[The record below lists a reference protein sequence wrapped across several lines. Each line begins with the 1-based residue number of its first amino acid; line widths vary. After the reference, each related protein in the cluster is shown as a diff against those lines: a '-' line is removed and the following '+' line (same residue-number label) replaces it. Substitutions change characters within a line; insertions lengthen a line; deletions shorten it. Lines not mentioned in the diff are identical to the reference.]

1 MRTPGCESAILRAL
15 AEMPFIDRLEL
26 AAVTGRSR
34 GAVYD
39 AVARLDADG
48 CCQAV
53 PHGTGLF
60 PASERFHLT
69 ADGLR
74 RLAEQEGQSLGEL
87 LRLHPVSE
95 GWRRILL
102 ERLDG
107 VAAVYR
113 LAAALSGLAC
123 PVRFRWYRAAPLDAA
138 LSFSDGRTLGVV
150 RRGRNS
156 DRSPFAN
163 RMWKLRNSPLPGAV
177 LVLMPDP
184 VRLRHSRR
192 MLDGFPSPVFLAVES
207 EAVAAGPDGPVW
219 SPQAVSITLGL
230 SRILESLPPSGEI
243 PAEPEPKRVSVP
255 DSLPV
260 AGSGREVPDFL
271 LPAVMQPAAKR
282 AIDLVSD
289 WPWISIR
296 DLAGLLGVSRQRANQ
311 VVISLESL
319 KLAVRPPEAGG
330 RLALTDRALV
340 MLSRRDRTSLTMARV
355 RWSAAPRIPGAP
367 FHWTNVT
374 GRQSRQLL
382 RNLEHTAAVHAF
394 VAALAGQARAAG
406 WETVLLDPP
415 RRASRHFRHDGKLR
429 SVNPDAFGLLRRG
442 DTAWPFFLEWEWR
455 AVRPSTMSQRLA
467 PYLRYY
473 SSHRPTDDHGA
484 RPGVLIVLGDDIAQT
499 HFLRL
504 AGEEM
509 QAARVNVPLWVSHG
523 EAVERMGPLGRAW
536 RTPADPYRPQTLPP
550 GLPRQ

>member
-1 MRTPGCESAILRAL
+1 MRPAGCENQVLRAL
-15 AEMPFIDRLEL
+15 GEMPFIDRTEL

-34 GAVYD
+34 GAVYE
-39 AVARLDADG
+39 AVERLDADG

-53 PHGTGLF
+53 SHATTLF

-69 ADGLR
+69 VKGLE
-74 RLAEQEGQSLGEL
+74 RLAGQEGLPLDQL
-87 LRLHPVSE
+87 LRQRPVSE

-102 ERLDG
+102 ERLDA

-113 LAAALSGLAC
+113 LAAALSGLAL
-123 PVRFRWYRAAPLDAA
+123 PAGFRWYRAQPLDAA
-138 LSFSDGRTLGVV
+138 LALPDGRTLGIV

-163 RMWKLRNSPLPGAV
+163 RMWKLRHRPLPGAV

-184 VRLRHSRR
+184 VSLRHSRR
-192 MLDGFPSPVFLAVES
+192 MLDGFPSPVFLAVEQ
-207 EAVAAGPDGPVW
+207 EAVTASLDDPVW
-219 SPQAVSITLGL
+219 SPQAVSNAAGL
-230 SRILESLPPSGEI
+230 RRVLESLPPGGELD
-243 PAEPEPKRVSVP
+243 AEPEPGRARVPAALSI
-255 DSLPV
+255 
-260 AGSGREVPDFL
+260 AGPGWEVPGRL
-271 LPAVMQPAAKR
+271 LPALLRPAAKR
-282 AIDLVSD
+282 AIDLIGD
-289 WPWISIR
+289 WPWISVR

-311 VVISLESL
+311 VVISLEAL
-319 KLAVRPPEAGG
+319 RLVVRPPESGG
-330 RLALTDRALV
+330 RLALTDRALA
-340 MLSRRDRTSLTMARV
+340 MLARRDRASLSMARG
-355 RWSAAPRIPGAP
+355 RWSAAPRRPGAP

-394 VAALAGQARAAG
+394 LAALAAQARAAG
-406 WETVLLDPP
+406 WEAALLDPP
-415 RRASRHFRHDGKLR
+415 RRASRHFRHGDRTR
-429 SVNPDAFGLLRRG
+429 SVSPDAFGLLRRG
-442 DTAWPFFLEWEWR
+442 GTDWPFFLEWERR

-484 RPGVLIVLGDDIAQT
+484 RPSVLIVLADDIAET

-504 AGEEM
+504 AREEM

-523 EAVERMGPLGRAW
+523 EAIEQLGPLGRAW
-536 RTPADPYRPQTLPP
+536 RTPPDPYRPRTLPP
-550 GLPRQ
+550 LTLDQ